1 MRTKLILMALA
12 AAAAMSAGAAHA
24 AGSELI
30 VNGGFETGTAGQ
42 IDNVGTVLGW
52 NTTGYNFLFNG
63 TGADTVGVQGQY
75 GNLQL
80 WGAGNGSANGLGAS
94 PVGGNFIASD
104 GAFMQAPITQTVN
117 GLVAGQQYN
126 LSFYWAGAQQHGFD
140 GVNTEQWVVKL
151 GNESQSTVVKTN
163 VNHGFTGWQ
172 KETFTFTATGASEL
186 LSFLAVGT
194 PSGVPP
200 FSLLDGV
207 SMTAAVPE
215 PATWGM
221 LGLGLG
227 LVGFAARRRK
237 TKGLAA

>member
-1 MRTKLILMALA
+1 MNNYAL
-12 AAAAMSAGAAHA
+12 
-24 AGSELI
+24 
-30 VNGGFETGTAGQ
+30 N
-42 IDNVGTVLGW
+42 NKR

-63 TGADTVGVQGQY
+63 TGADTTGVEGQY

-94 PVGGNFIASD
+94 PVGGNFVASD
-104 GAFMQAPITQTVN
+104 GAYMQAPITQTVQ
-117 GLVAGQQYN
+117 GLVAGQKYN
-126 LSFYWAGAQQHGFD
+126 LTFYWAGAQQHGYD
-140 GVNTEQWVVKL
+140 GVNTEQWEVKL
-151 GNESQSTVVKTN
+151 GNEMHATEVKTN
-163 VNHGFTGWQ
+163 ANHGFTGWQ

-194 PSGVPP
+194 PAGVPP

-215 PATWGM
+215 PGTWAM

-237 TKGLAA
+237 AQNLAA